1 MRPPRQFIASLALL
15 LAAGS
20 ARAQAHDGDAVSYR
34 DAYRAMVL
42 FEKYGGPKNMLVS
55 QLQVLP
61 RERGALGEGLQLL
74 LSGKSTQVSLPLD
87 LLGRTV
93 FPLQKAAYDENA
105 SLVLNRRSGGFT
117 LRPQVSIAVRPDGV
131 YEVADLRA
139 ACAQALGFARYV
151 DASQRSRQCAGVRF
165 VFPRKAEG
173 GARLRR
179 PDSTEQALPLAGA
192 EGDDGFPGLTYRFNA
207 GGRGRARPGRH
218 LQCAAGDPARL
229 RISWA
234 V

>member
-1 MRPPRQFIASLALL
+1 MRLARQLIVSLALL

-20 ARAQAHDGDAVSYR
+20 AGAQARDGDAVSYR

-42 FEKYGGPKNMLVS
+42 FEKYGGPKNLLVS
-55 QLQVLP
+55 QLQVQLK
-61 RERGALGEGLQLL
+61 ERGAAADGLQLTL
-74 LSGKSTQVSLPLD
+74 AGKSTQVNLPLD
-87 LLGRTV
+87 PLGRTV

-105 SLVLNRRSGGFT
+105 SLSLNRKGGAFT
-117 LRPQVSIAVRPDGV
+117 LRPQVSIALRPDGV
-131 YEVADLRA
+131 YEVAELRA

-179 PDSTEQALPLAGA
+179 PDSPEQALALASA
-192 EGDDGFPGLTYRFNA
+192 EGEDGFPAVVYRFSAGSGTGAVAERGQVATFNA
-207 GGRGRARPGRH
+207 PLAILP
-218 LQCAAGDPARL
+218 
-229 RISWA
+229 
-234 V
+234 VFE